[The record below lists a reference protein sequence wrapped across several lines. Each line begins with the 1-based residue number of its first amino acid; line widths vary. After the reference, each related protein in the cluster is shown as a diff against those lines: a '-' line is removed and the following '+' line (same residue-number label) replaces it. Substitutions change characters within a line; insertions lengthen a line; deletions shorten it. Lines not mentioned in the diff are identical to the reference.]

1 MKVVTAAQ
9 MAAIEQ
15 ASERAGVSTDT
26 LMENAGLAVALA
38 ARDELGGA
46 AGTRIVVLV
55 GPGNN
60 GADGLVAA
68 RRLRRWGADVVCC
81 LLGRPHPNPLP
92 EGEGALSSDP
102 KLDLARR
109 YDVEI
114 VTGPGDKTL
123 ERMVGRSHLVIDAV
137 LGTGRSRPLAG
148 PVGDAML
155 LLQRTRESRNP
166 PLLMA
171 LDLPTGLNADTGEAD
186 PACPQF
192 DVTLALGY
200 PKVGLLTFPGVERV
214 GRLRV
219 LDIGVPPG
227 LAEEHAVDVE
237 MLTPDWVASRLPPR
251 ALNSHKGTYGHA
263 LVVAGSRQY
272 VGAAWLASQASVRTG
287 AGLTTLASPQ
297 GVYPIAAA
305 KGAEAI
311 HLPLPEDVDGRIDAS
326 ASEIIG
332 KSDRRFTAAL
342 VGCGMGWSE
351 GTTEFLRKLL
361 PIAALRQAQDERG
374 ASAQGGRSV
383 AAQGDRGASV
393 QAERSAA
400 AQGDRGVAPAG
411 IPVLID
417 ADGLNNLSGIE
428 GWRDLIDSPLVLTP
442 HPGEMSTLTGVP
454 VGHIQ
459 ADRLGV
465 AREWAEKWK
474 ATVVLKGAHTVIASP
489 GHPVRIA
496 PFANPG
502 LATGGT
508 GDVLSGVIVSL
519 LAQGLAPADAA
530 AVGVYLHAAA
540 GEAVTRRIGHAG
552 LAASGLLDELPPAMA
567 SLRRATLE

>member
-9 MAAIEQ
+9 MTAIEQ
-15 ASERAGVSTDT
+15 ASERAGVSTNT
-26 LMENAGLAVALA
+26 LMENAGLAVACA
-38 ARDELGGA
+38 AREKLGGA
-46 AGTRIVVLV
+46 AGARIVVLV

-60 GADGLVAA
+60 GADGLVTA
-68 RRLRRWGADVVCC
+68 RHLQRWGAYVVCC
-81 LLGRPHPNPLP
+81 LLGRPHPSPLP
-92 EGEGALSSDP
+92 QGEGALSSDP

-114 VTGPGDKTL
+114 VTGPGGETL
-123 ERMVGRSHLVIDAV
+123 ERLIGRSHLVIDAV
-137 LGTGRSRPLAG
+137 LGTGRSRPLSG

-186 PACPQF
+186 PACPRF

-200 PKVGLLTFPGVERV
+200 PKVGLLTFPGVERM

-237 MLTPDWVASRLPPR
+237 MLTPDWVACRLPPR
-251 ALNSHKGTYGHA
+251 PLNSHKGTYGHA

-272 VGAAWLASQASVRTG
+272 VGAAWLASQASVRTE
-287 AGLTTLASPQ
+287 AGLTTLASPL

-326 ASEIIG
+326 ASEVIG

-361 PIAALRQAQDERG
+361 PVVALRQAQDERS
-374 ASAQGGRSV
+374 ASAQGEWNVTGQGERGSSV
-383 AAQGDRGASV
+383 QGERGAQSV
-393 QAERSAA
+393 
-400 AQGDRGVAPAG
+400 GLPLLV
-411 IPVLID
+411 D
-417 ADGLNNLSGIE
+417 ADGLNNLSSID
-428 GWRDLIDSPLVLTP
+428 GWSDFIDSPLVLTP

-465 AREWAEKWK
+465 AREWAEKWG

-519 LAQGLAPADAA
+519 LAQGLAQADAA

-540 GEAVTRRIGHAG
+540 GEALTGRIGQAG
-552 LAASGLLDELPPAMA
+552 LAASDLLDELPPAIA
-567 SLRRATLE
+567 SLRRATLG

>member
-26 LMENAGLAVALA
+26 LMENAGLAVARA
-38 ARDELGGA
+38 ARHELGGA
-46 AGTRIVVLV
+46 AGARILMLV

-68 RRLRRWGADVVCC
+68 RHLQRWGAEVVCC
-81 LLGRPHPNPLP
+81 LLTRRP
-92 EGEGALSSDP
+92 EVDP
-102 KLDLARR
+102 KLDMARR

-114 VTGPGDKTL
+114 VAGPDGDTL
-123 ERMVGRSHLVIDAV
+123 ERLNGRSRMVIDAV

-155 LLQRTRESRNP
+155 LLQRARESRNP

-171 LDLPTGLNADTGEAD
+171 LDLPTGLNADTGEVD
-186 PACPQF
+186 PACPRF

-200 PKVGLLTFPGVERV
+200 PKAGLLTFPGVERV

-219 LDIGVPPG
+219 LDIGVPQG
-227 LAEEHAVDVE
+227 LAEERAVAVE
-237 MLTPDWVASRLPPR
+237 MLTPDWVASRLPVR
-251 ALNSHKGTYGHA
+251 TLNSHKGTYGHA
-263 LVVAGSRQY
+263 LVIAGSRHY

-287 AGLTTLASPQ
+287 VGLTTLASPL

-311 HLPLPEDVDGRIDAS
+311 HLPLPEDADGRIDPSS
-326 ASEIIG
+326 AEVIG
-332 KSDRRFTAAL
+332 QSDRRFTAVLA
-342 VGCGMGWSE
+342 GCGMGWSD
-351 GTTEFLRKLL
+351 GTKEFLRELFSG
-361 PIAALRQAQDERG
+361 ALRQAQDERG
-374 ASAQGGRSV
+374 VSAQG
-383 AAQGDRGASV
+383 
-393 QAERSAA
+393 ERS
-400 AQGDRGVAPAG
+400 GTLAG
-411 IPVLID
+411 LPVLID

-428 GWRDLIDSPLVLTP
+428 GWHNLVDSPLVLTP
-442 HPGEMSTLTGVP
+442 HPGEMSTLTGLP
-454 VGHIQ
+454 VSEIQ

-465 AREWAEKWK
+465 AREWADRWG

-489 GHPVRIA
+489 GEPVRIA

-519 LAQGLAPADAA
+519 LAQGLAPSDAA
-530 AVGVYLHAAA
+530 AAGVYLHAAA
-540 GEAVTRRIGHAG
+540 GEAVTDRIGQAG
-552 LAASGLLDELPPAMA
+552 LAASDLLEELPPVMA
-567 SLRRATLE
+567 SLRRATLG